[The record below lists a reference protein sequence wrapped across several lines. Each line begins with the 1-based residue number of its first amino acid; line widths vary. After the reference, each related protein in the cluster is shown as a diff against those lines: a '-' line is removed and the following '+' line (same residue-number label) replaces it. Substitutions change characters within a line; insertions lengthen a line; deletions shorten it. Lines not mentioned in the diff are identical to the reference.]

1 MSMAKHEEPSIP
13 ERSMR
18 REELVEE
25 VRRLRSRLE
34 GFQNLPGMASD
45 ALRRANLRTEEYRA
59 AFGVA
64 SDELAR
70 TRAALR
76 DAWQELEALE
86 FSAPAYSLYSEPG
99 DSAPR
104 DSGGGMPAATG
115 ERGAC
120 PSCGGFG
127 SHSPGCSLAR
137 ALDKLRDPRPR
148 RSELEDAV
156 DRAWTERTGE
166 RDGVRSRL
174 VFLDVLFEELEKWG
188 FVRED

>member
-1 MSMAKHEEPSIP
+1 
-13 ERSMR
+13 
-18 REELVEE
+18 
-25 VRRLRSRLE
+25 
-34 GFQNLPGMASD
+34 MASD

-70 TRAALR
+70 VRAALR
-76 DAWQELEALE
+76 DAWHELENLE
-86 FSAPAYSLYSEPG
+86 FCAPAYSLYSEPG
-99 DSAPR
+99 EAAPLA
-104 DSGGGMPAATG
+104 GGGGRGPTVTG

>member
-1 MSMAKHEEPSIP
+1 MHKNDDP
-13 ERSMR
+13 ERAYSSMKR
-18 REELVEE
+18 DDLLEE
-25 VRRLRSRLE
+25 VRRLRTRLE
-34 GFQNLPGMASD
+34 GFQDLPGMASD

-70 TRAALR
+70 ARAALR
-76 DAWQELEALE
+76 DAWQELAALE

-104 DSGGGMPAATG
+104 DSGGGMPVVTG

-127 SHSPGCSLAR
+127 SHSPGCSLSR